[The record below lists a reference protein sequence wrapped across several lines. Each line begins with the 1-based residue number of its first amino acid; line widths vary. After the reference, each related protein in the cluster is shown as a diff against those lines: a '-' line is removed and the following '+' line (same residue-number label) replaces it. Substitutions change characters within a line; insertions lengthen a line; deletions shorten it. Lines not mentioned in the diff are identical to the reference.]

1 MLQDYYPSATWL
13 KINRFRMWEQE
24 KKGQQ
29 QKMGGWIKVGDM
41 DATLEIKG
49 HVMSL
54 EHQLNWSNI
63 TKCRLQWHVN
73 QTNMF

>member
-1 MLQDYYPSATWL
+1 
-13 KINRFRMWEQE
+13 
-24 KKGQQ
+24 
-29 QKMGGWIKVGDM
+29 MGGRIKVGDM

-49 HVMSL
+49 HVMCL